1 MKRIVMLLAA
11 LAAAFVLEAKG
22 GKTDFASV
30 RALADQGAPRVTDV
44 LTNYVFAKDVTVL
57 RETQVKE
64 NLYIEGYVVGSPAQF
79 PRSENLEIAWQL
91 GSKSASPK
99 NNARTL
105 YLESTDGHYG
115 FRLFFDNAVDAK
127 NAGSLYG
134 LLELNLKGATLVKE
148 YDYYVVTGLTADH
161 VIGFERGTK
170 ADLPVKKK
178 NIRDLSPEDIFTW
191 VELEACELVF
201 KGGAWMNVRET
212 YLPKS
217 KTGRYTGNNWMN
229 SWCRLVCDR
238 EGNTVYL
245 GLDAKLK
252 DRRNGDGVPVGTGSV
267 EGVLTHAYMPRYGVV
282 REYILRPPSLE
293 EVHFSREG
301 ISAWK
306 TLARWDWNAP
316 SEGMIPAEAGKGFMT
331 TDCPGTL
338 VRFQDCDNPSIDLPR
353 ENPDTRGLYGG
364 VERGALGIRCP
375 SSAWWDWES
384 GKAHGLMVAFSTEGL
399 EGRSLAFAWTF
410 SAGEY
415 NQPSSWGYP
424 AHWHLL
430 YSTDGNSF
438 TPLPG
443 SEASLQSLPY
453 TSGEVK
459 RKSYETSAEAGIGYT
474 EHWVLL
480 PPELMGRKNVIVKL
494 APRERTLASMA
505 YLRRDM
511 LEATPEGEEQSYVN
525 FGEIQVKYR

>member
-1 MKRIVMLLAA
+1 MLFFLSASLA
-11 LAAAFVLEAKG
+11 LSAKG
-22 GKTDFASV
+22 GKTDFATV
-30 RALADQGAPRVTDV
+30 RAMADKGAPRVTDV
-44 LTNYVFAKDVTVL
+44 LTNFVFAQDVTVL
-57 RETQVKE
+57 LETLVQDD
-64 NLYIEGYVVGSPAQF
+64 LYIEGIVVGSPAQF
-79 PRSENLEIAWQL
+79 PRNENLEIAWQL

-105 YLESTDGHYG
+105 YLESTDGRYG
-115 FRLFFDNAVDAK
+115 FRLFFESPDDAK
-127 NAGSLYG
+127 KAGTLYG
-134 LLELNLKGATLVKE
+134 LMELDLKGATLVKE
-148 YDYYVVTGLTADH
+148 YDYYVITGLTSDS

-178 NIRDLSPEDIFTW
+178 AIRALSPEDIFTW
-191 VELEACELVF
+191 VELESCELVF

-217 KTGRYTGNNWMN
+217 KTGRYAGNNWMN

-252 DRRNGDGVPVGTGSV
+252 DRRNGDGVPGGPGSV
-267 EGVLTHAYMPRYGVV
+267 EGVLTHAYMPRYGAV

-293 EVHFSREG
+293 EVHFSREEP
-301 ISAWK
+301 SAWK
-306 TLARWDWNAP
+306 TIALWDWNTS
-316 SEGMIPAEAGKGFMT
+316 SEGMIPAEVGKGFMT
-331 TDCPGTL
+331 TDCPGSV
-338 VRFQDCDNPSIDLPR
+338 VRFQDCDNPSIDLPK
-353 ENPDTRGLYGG
+353 EKPDSRGTYGS
-364 VERGALGIRCP
+364 VDKGALGIRCP

-384 GKAHGLMVAFSTEGL
+384 GEIRGLMVAFSTLGL
-399 EGRSLAFAWTF
+399 EGNSLAFAWTF

-415 NQPSSWGYP
+415 TQPTSWGYP
-424 AHWHLL
+424 AHWQLL
-430 YSTDGNSF
+430 YSTDGKSF

-453 TSGEVK
+453 TSGEVN

-480 PPELMGRKNVIVKL
+480 PPELLGQKKVVVKL
-494 APRERTLASMA
+494 APRDRTLSSMA
-505 YLRRDM
+505 YLGRDM
-511 LEATPEGEEQSYVN
+511 FEATPDGGEQSYVN